1 METDP
6 CGKLTKSLAVTSIIL
21 LQSAASVL
29 SISLDS
35 NLSVRIR
42 RKGRRREERRET
54 PARRMPTLGPCQQ
67 GRRAG
72 SAEILLALP
81 DLRVVG
87 RPRRSSSAPGTRR
100 GPGAPEQ
107 TAGAGAAARTVHPNP
122 P

>member
-6 CGKLTKSLAVTSIIL
+6 RGKLTKSLAVTSIIL

-29 SISLDS
+29 STSLDS

-54 PARRMPTLGPCQQ
+54 PALRPPARRMPTLGPCQQ

-81 DLRVVG
+81 DLGVVG
-87 RPRRSSSAPGTRR
+87 RPRRARR